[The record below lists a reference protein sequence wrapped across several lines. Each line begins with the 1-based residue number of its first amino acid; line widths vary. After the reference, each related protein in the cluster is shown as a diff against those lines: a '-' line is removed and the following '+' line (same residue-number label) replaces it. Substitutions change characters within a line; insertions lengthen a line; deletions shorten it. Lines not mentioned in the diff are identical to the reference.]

1 MMARVVSKR
10 LARSLWALQTCGRS
24 VTNPTGKL
32 TGAIHV
38 YGGDFFTTERSEWDP
53 ENLEERPYDIDK
65 NVKYFE
71 DANRLLEGAD

>member
-1 MMARVVSKR
+1 
-10 LARSLWALQTCGRS
+10 
-24 VTNPTGKL
+24 
-32 TGAIHV
+32 V